1 MGDIGQGLGVTFVA
15 LLVAACWQSK
25 ATARKRVR
33 DSLAKHPHV
42 YSEPLLSAV
51 YVDTPDLNARL
62 DMALHSQT
70 LRMRTAIGRAQING
84 ETLLTRVA
92 ESSVMVRTQVGQL
105 DEQLQETEQSAAAI
119 HQMSATIQ
127 ELSRN
132 LQQAATA
139 TLAVDELARAGEK
152 VAEQSLVSTQ
162 TLFACVEDISRSVST
177 LAESIESIS
186 GITDAIH
193 SIAEQTNL
201 LALNAAIEAARAGE
215 SGRGF
220 AVVADEVRAL
230 ALRTRQSTE
239 HIQRSVVQLREGSA
253 SALTT
258 AGRGEAAARASNDD
272 VVQVQQAL
280 RRICEEVGEIT
291 GMSLQMA
298 AAIEEQGQV
307 VDEVNC
313 QITRIASLAEQSSE
327 HAQRSNEIGL
337 ELKQLAHAQLEL
349 SQRFRDG

>member
-1 MGDIGQGLGVTFVA
+1 M
-15 LLVAACWQSK
+15 
-25 ATARKRVR
+25 
-33 DSLAKHPHV
+33 
-42 YSEPLLSAV
+42 SAV